1 MAAAARVVRQAP
13 FATMRTLS
21 TGHAHTRPSRT
32 GSTMPAS
39 RPLIGRSGDRVHCSR
54 RQDIDVFVMDQQG
67 TT

>member
-1 MAAAARVVRQAP
+1 
-13 FATMRTLS
+13 
-21 TGHAHTRPSRT
+21 
-32 GSTMPAS
+32 MPAS